1 MKVIFRFEY
10 ADFAKQMYL
19 DGLIFWLS
27 EKWGESA
34 IRKVTQAHSQVPC
47 GWTSLIVFDMPT
59 RTGLC
64 LIFKEFETCEYPQ
77 GFLVNIHIS
86 FSFVIFRDMVLTE
99 SQLSHALEPPEF
111 LQNNDLS
118 KYSVYTFV
126 FFLYFIKNIVSRRC
140 FKPSFRVIIILI
152 YHPRR
157 GKLMLIALNFWC
169 KA

>member
-1 MKVIFRFEY
+1 MDWYFGRVKNRVKALFERSAKLIPRSLVVGRHWLFLICQPEPVY
-10 ADFAKQMYL
+10 ALFSK
-19 DGLIFWLS
+19 
-27 EKWGESA
+27 
-34 IRKVTQAHSQVPC
+34 
-47 GWTSLIVFDMPT
+47 SLKRVNT
-59 RTGLC
+59 L
-64 LIFKEFETCEYPQ
+64 Q